1 MGVLCFFVYL
11 TNLRQIGAWDSIPA
25 RLLPFSI
32 LRQGNLDFDEF
43 TWLRRLNPHPY
54 FLRQLPNGHW
64 LSVYPV
70 GVPVMMTPLYL
81 PVTRWL
87 EHHQIE
93 DDDVRFRLAS
103 VVMERIS
110 AALLTA
116 ASVSLVFLAAAATA
130 TPGVAVV
137 LALIYGLG
145 TSTWAISSQA
155 LWQHGPAELGLA
167 GLCLFLIA
175 PNTRRN
181 AVAAGGFAAL
191 AVLARPTMMLFAL
204 VALVFVWRERRSQ
217 LMFFLSLPVVG
228 AGLLFAYNLRLVSI
242 VTGGY
247 QLKAFALPKLWP
259 LVGLL
264 FSPNRGLFIYAPF
277 TALAVPV
284 VLRPSRAGPRWLAYA
299 PIGIAGYLLLYSS
312 WPGWWGGHCYGPRF
326 LTDILPV
333 LVLCAAQTVER
344 LRRSREGRMLVAAL
358 AFWGFVVQAI
368 GVYCD
373 DNSWNALPKSV
384 DVAPW
389 RAWDWTD
396 LQVLRAARTGWHGFD
411 LAPLLW
417 QALTQPQPALLKP
430 IDDTDLV
437 GEITNESQLPLR
449 LRGGGAGT
457 LNLRISNMSG
467 VTWPAFSDFGYLQV
481 WILYRWWFGGAV
493 VDGEGGFV
501 MLPRNLGPQES
512 ASVRAR
518 IDPPKQRGSYE
529 LELIVVQA
537 LDPTK
542 GTPGAV
548 LRVPA
553 EIE

>member
-25 RLLPFSI
+25 RLLPFSV
-32 LRQGNLDFDEF
+32 LRQGNLDLDEF
-43 TWLRRLNPHPY
+43 TWLRRLIPNPY
-54 FLRQLPNGHW
+54 FLRRLPSGHW
-64 LSVYPV
+64 VSAYPI

-81 PVTRWL
+81 PVTWWL
-87 EHHQIE
+87 DHHHID

-103 VVMERIS
+103 VVMERVA
-110 AALLTA
+110 AALITA
-116 ASVSLVFLAAAATA
+116 ASVGLVFLAAAATA
-130 TPGVAVV
+130 TQAVAVV

-181 AVAAGGFAAL
+181 AMAAGGFAAL
-191 AVLARPTMMLFAL
+191 GVLARPTMMLFAL

-217 LMFFLSLPVVG
+217 LMPFLSLPVVG
-228 AGLLFAYNLRLVSI
+228 AGLLLAYNLRLVSI

-247 QLKAFALPKLWP
+247 QVKAFALPNLGH

-264 FSPNRGLFIYAPF
+264 FSPNRGLFTYTPF
-277 TALAVPV
+277 AALAVPV
-284 VLRPSRAGPRWLAYA
+284 MLRPKRDGPRWLAYA
-299 PIGIAGYLLLYSS
+299 PIGVAGYLLLYSS
-312 WPGWWGGHCYGPRF
+312 WSGWWGGHCYGPRF
-326 LTDILPV
+326 LTDLLPV
-333 LVLCAAQTVER
+333 LVLCATQTVER
-344 LRRSREGRMLVAAL
+344 LCRSRGGRMLVAAL
-358 AFWGFVVQAI
+358 ALWGFVVQAI
-368 GVYCD
+368 GVYDD
-373 DNSWNALPKSV
+373 DNSWNALPESV

-396 LQVLRAARTGWHGFD
+396 LQVLRAARAGWRGFD

-417 QALTQPQPALLKP
+417 QTAVRPEPALLRP
-430 IDDTDLV
+430 IDGTDLV
-437 GEITNESQLPLR
+437 GEITSESQLPLR
-449 LRGGGAGT
+449 YRGGSAGT
-457 LNLRISNMSG
+457 LDLRISNLSG
-467 VTWPAFSDFGYLQV
+467 VTWPAFSDYGFLQV
-481 WILYRWWFGGAV
+481 WILYRWWFGGVV

-501 MLPRNLGPQES
+501 MLPRNLGPRES

-518 IDPPKQRGSYE
+518 IDPPTQRGSYQ
-529 LELIVVQA
+529 LELMVVQP

-542 GTPGAV
+542 GTPGAA
-548 LRVPA
+548 LRMPA